1 MMNISP
7 PDPEVSVKKSKRKL
21 TTAYK
26 LKILREADSYT
37 EPGQI
42 GALLRREALY
52 WSSLTRWRRQRD
64 QGILT
69 AMASK
74 KRGRKAAER
83 NPLFDQVA
91 ELQKE
96 NQKLRI
102 KLWQAE
108 RIIEVQKK
116 ISEILGIDQN
126 PQPSE
131 RSDS

>member
-1 MMNISP
+1 MMNILS
-7 PDPEVSVKKSKRKL
+7 PDPEVSIKKPKRKL
-21 TTAYK
+21 TAAYK

-52 WSSLTRWRRQRD
+52 SSSLTRWRKQRD

-69 AMASK
+69 AMAPK
-74 KRGRKAAER
+74 KRGRKAEGK
-83 NPLFDQVA
+83 NPMLDQVA
-91 ELQKE
+91 ELKKE
-96 NQKLRI
+96 NQQLRI

-126 PQPSE
+126 LPPSE
-131 RSDS
+131 RIDS